1 MVARFVNGKGIRGM
15 LHYNE
20 SKVAAGEAKLLLA
33 SGFAGDAAQFSLA
46 QKLRRFE
53 HLTVLNS
60 RVQTNAI
67 HITLNFDPQDQL
79 TNEMLQRISLAYM
92 ERIGFG
98 DQPFLVYRHNDA
110 AHTHVHIATVNIRP
124 DGSRIDTHGI
134 GWKLSEPARQ
144 QIEKEFGLVVAKGR
158 NQSNE
163 LAIKPAN
170 IEKATYGKSLTKRAI
185 TNVVNAVMNTYAF
198 TSLAEFNAVLQQ
210 FNVRA
215 DRGAEGTLMHQ
226 KRGLLYSLVNGKGEQ
241 VGVPIKA
248 SAIYNRPTLARI
260 EERFAR
266 NQEKRK
272 ALKEPLKTAI
282 DQTIGRYA
290 AISKATLIRE
300 LQQLHIA
307 VLFRTN
313 EQGITYGVTYI
324 DHRGKAVFNGSDLG
338 KAYSAKGLLERLSS
352 YDKALK
358 QEIKRPAEQ
367 RQNKQ
372 QGRTHLPVQAPTHYL
387 QLALAKNRPEALPTL
402 PKKKKRKKKGQQQEQ
417 SPSLEQ

>member
-20 SKVAAGEAKLLLA
+20 NKVAAGEAKLLLA
-33 SGFAGDAAQFSLA
+33 SGFAGDASQYSLA
-46 QKLRRFE
+46 QKLKRFE

-67 HITLNFDPQDQL
+67 HITLNFDPQDRL
-79 TNEMLQRISLAYM
+79 TNEQLQQISLAYM

-98 DQPFLVYRHNDA
+98 DQPFLVYLHNDA

-144 QIEKEFGLVVAKGR
+144 QIEKEFELVVAKGR

-170 IEKATYGKSLTKRAI
+170 LEKALYGKSLTKRAI

-210 FNVRA
+210 FNVRT

-226 KRGLLYSLVNGKGEQ
+226 KRGLLYSLVNARGEA

-248 SAIYNRPTLARI
+248 SAIYNKPTLVRI
-260 EERFAR
+260 EKMFAK

-272 ALKEPLKTAI
+272 ALKEPLKAAI
-282 DQTIGRYA
+282 DRTIGKYTH
-290 AISKATLIRE
+290 ISKGTLIRE
-300 LQQLHIA
+300 LQQQHIA
-307 VLFRTN
+307 TLFRTN
-313 EQGITYGVTYI
+313 EEGMTYGVTYI

-338 KAYSAKGLLERLSS
+338 KAYSAKGLLERLSP

-367 RQNKQ
+367 HQTQ
-372 QGRTHLPVQAPTHYL
+372 EPARTHLQAPTPTHYL
-387 QLALAKNRPEALPTL
+387 QLALAKNRPEALPSL
-402 PKKKKRKKKGQQQEQ
+402 PKKKKRKKKGQQPEQ